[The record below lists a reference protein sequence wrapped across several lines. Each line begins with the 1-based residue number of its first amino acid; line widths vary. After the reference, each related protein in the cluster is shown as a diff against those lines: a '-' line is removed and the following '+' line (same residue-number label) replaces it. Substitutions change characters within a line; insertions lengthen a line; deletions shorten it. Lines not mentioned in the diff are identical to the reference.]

1 MLELLILLF
10 FVLKRTLF
18 EFVQSSY
25 LVDFTPILPESL
37 YSINTYLRLDSY
49 DTGYKIILRDL
60 AIVRVPLLVS
70 TIKVKL
76 LLQVD
81 LLLLDVRASDSA
93 IIFCDLLQVSDYTK
107 VFCFESCYL
116 EEILMRCHQAVSLM
130 ASQDGIL

>member
-37 YSINTYLRLDSY
+37 YSINTYLRLASY

-70 TIKVKL
+70 RIKVKL
-76 LLQVD
+76 LLD
-81 LLLLDVRASDSA
+81 LLLLDVRDSDSA

-107 VFCFESCYL
+107 VFCFDSCYL
-116 EEILMRCHQAVSLM
+116 EEILMRCHQAVSLI
-130 ASQDGIL
+130 ALQDGIL

>member
-37 YSINTYLRLDSY
+37 YSINTYLRLASY

-70 TIKVKL
+70 RIKVKL
-76 LLQVD
+76 LLD
-81 LLLLDVRASDSA
+81 LLLLDVRDSDSA